1 MKTYHVLLNLVNPL
15 RSNHHRVDEAVL
27 GLTVQAHTAEAARVT
42 AKLQVYMLGDHRW
55 NVSHVEEETF

>member
-1 MKTYHVLLNLVNPL
+1 MKTYHVLLNLTNPL

-27 GLTVQAHTAEAARVT
+27 GLTVRADTAEAARVT
-42 AKLQVYMLGDHRW
+42 AKMQVYMLGDHHW